1 VKQERY
7 VGTITK
13 DGEWY
18 VSYIQEFD
26 VMSQG
31 YTPEEAAVMALSSL
45 NDFSI
50 TGLDLVYIDESMF
63 ILEED
68 NIKFTDEFINKMR
81 AAKL

>member
-1 VKQERY
+1 MKQERY

-31 YTPEEAAVMALSSL
+31 YTPEEAAVMALSAL

-50 TGLDLVYIDESMF
+50 TGLILAYIDESMF